1 MKKTASR
8 ILALIVALSMLLVPA
23 AFAAERNAATVTVG
37 NFVIT
42 MGEETL
48 EIPAYLS
55 LSGGVDIE
63 GARGYLTAN
72 VSTEEQVAL
81 AALSAFENG
90 EIKAYLNGMSNGIVI
105 PLEQLIAMLEEEMG
119 ASLEDLIA
127 EAMTEVESAITPEMQ
142 ASITSLMESAM
153 ALEGAEIDPAALL
166 NALKLTVAET
176 GKATVP
182 MFDVEVEAAGYTVS
196 MPAIT
201 LKAMT
206 DALGAASP
214 EMDAYLDEY
223 FSFMND
229 ALAESGEEMTV
240 EQALEMIEIAVNGTF
255 HTAEEGTCADIVVSC
270 TVEGETIDLPFY
282 FVTLTDEEGVY
293 TEIYVDVV
301 VDGEGLFADVYFDD
315 FADETGA
322 YKNIS
327 FEIGIYDEETE
338 EVETDMILTL
348 FSSETEDGLTVGL
361 DVNAVDEYSNVAF
374 GIAHNCYNVT
384 ETEASTS
391 YDGMLYAYAIMDEET
406 YDITMDTN
414 LTLSSVP
421 EGELLTF
428 TSSINPLEA
437 DEETMEAFASDA
449 MNVLMQGA
457 GVLMQDPTISGLI
470 VGAMQ

>member
-37 NFVIT
+37 NFAIT

-48 EIPAYLS
+48 EIPVYLS

-119 ASLEDLIA
+119 GSLEELMA
-127 EAMTEVESAITPEMQ
+127 EAMSEMESSITPEMQ
-142 ASITSLMESAM
+142 ASIASLMESAM

-182 MFDVEVEAAGYTVS
+182 MFDVEVEAVGYSIS
-196 MPAIT
+196 MPATT
-201 LKAMT
+201 LKAMM
-206 DALGAASP
+206 DAMGAASP
-214 EMDAYLDEY
+214 EMNAYITEY

-240 EQALEMIEIAVNGTF
+240 EQALEMVEVAVNGSF
-255 HTAEEGTCADIVVSC
+255 HTAEEGTAADIVVSC
-270 TVEGETIDLPFY
+270 TVEDETIDLPFY
-282 FVTLTDEEGVY
+282 FVTLTDEQGTYNEL
-293 TEIYVDVV
+293 YVDAV
-301 VDGEGLFADVYFDD
+301 VDGEGLFVDVYFDD
-315 FADETGA
+315 YADETGA

-327 FEIGIYDEETE
+327 YEIGIYDEETE
-338 EVETDMILTL
+338 EVETNMALIL
-348 FSSETEDGLTVGL
+348 FSSETEDGTTVGL
-361 DVNAVDEYSNVAF
+361 DVNVFDGYSTMAA
-374 GIAHNCYNVT
+374 GLTHLCYNVT

-391 YDGMLYAYAIMDEET
+391 YDGVLAAYATVDEVP
-406 YDITMDTN
+406 YDIIMDTN

-437 DEETMEAFASDA
+437 DDETMEAFASDA

-470 VGAMQ
+470 VGAME